1 MRHKKRRGKLSR
13 PTSQR
18 IALLRAQVSSLFLKE
33 KIITTEAK
41 AKEARRM
48 AEKMITLAK
57 KGGLHS
63 RREVLRNLPDS
74 KVVKNL
80 FDNISPLFSERKSG
94 YTRLTKVGK
103 RRGDAAPLVMVE
115 LVRGS

>member
-18 IALLRAQVSSLFLKE
+18 IALLRAQVSSFFLKE

-41 AKEARRM
+41 AKEVRRV

-63 RREVLRNLPDS
+63 RREVLRSLPDS

-94 YTRLTKVGK
+94 YTRLTKIGK
-103 RRGDAAPLVMVE
+103 RRGDAALLVMVE

>member
-1 MRHKKRRGKLSR
+1 MRHKKRRGELSR

-18 IALLRAQVSSLFLKE
+18 IALLRSQVSSLFLRE

-41 AKEARRM
+41 AKEVRRM

-63 RREVLRNLPDS
+63 RREVLRSLPNS
-74 KVVKNL
+74 KVVKSL
-80 FDNISPLFSERKSG
+80 FDNISPLFLERPSG
-94 YTRLTKVGK
+94 YTRLTKIGK
-103 RRGDAAPLVMVE
+103 RKGDAAPLVMVE
-115 LVRGS
+115 LVHGS